1 LQNLYNCDTL
11 FLKVVII
18 MNKINVLIVD
28 DDPMVAQVHKGFTT
42 TVEGFEVVGCAS
54 NGVEALDMLAKLRVD
69 LVVLDVYMPQLDG
82 TALLTKI
89 RQLGYET
96 DVLMITAANDTPT
109 ISNALRS
116 GIIGYIIKPFKLER
130 YQSVL
135 ENYRE
140 MKLNLK
146 KKSSMNQDE
155 LDKLMPVKQLKDSQL
170 PKNLHKATLSS
181 ILDFMVK
188 SNTALSAEDTAAG
201 TGLSRA
207 TTRRYLEYLADIGQV
222 ELILEYFSIGRP
234 TNRYRIKG

>member
-1 LQNLYNCDTL
+1 
-11 FLKVVII
+11 
-18 MNKINVLIVD
+18 
-28 DDPMVAQVHKGFTT
+28 
-42 TVEGFEVVGCAS
+42 
-54 NGVEALDMLAKLRVD
+54 MLAKLRVD